1 MIRREKVEMVFMY
14 CPLRSSVAL
23 DVPAASDTLILE
35 DVEDS
40 RTTVERVPRRFLSHK
55 HTLSPPFSAP
65 RSRTKLEK
73 KEKRKKRKSRLP
85 KHPLLMQ

>member
-1 MIRREKVEMVFMY
+1 MLRREKVEMVFMY

-40 RTTVERVPRRFLSHK
+40 VERIPRRFLSHK

-65 RSRTKLEK
+65 EAARN
-73 KEKRKKRKSRLP
+73 
-85 KHPLLMQ
+85 